1 MNFLVLLVICFLTVI
16 QSSQAGVSD
25 AQRRI
30 IDNQLFLLKE
40 GMLTEKE
47 VFKTYSVI
55 DQMYIIYQAANRQ
68 NFIDEGQSVNI
79 MIHPDMSVKEI
90 NNIYIS
96 AWKLGLKSLYYQHSM
111 NAAQKFNQKKDCA
124 SCEA

>member
-40 GMLTEKE
+40 GMVSEKE
-47 VFKTYSVI
+47 VFKKAKKFDDKGVFGIGS
-55 DQMYIIYQAANRQ
+55 
-68 NFIDEGQSVNI
+68 DEMTREEYKEYLREKSFT
-79 MIHPDMSVKEI
+79 IH
-90 NNIYIS
+90 N
-96 AWKLGLKSLYYQHSM
+96 
-111 NAAQKFNQKKDCA
+111 
-124 SCEA
+124 